1 MKQIISEIDPK
12 SLSQEEV
19 FQMYDILVNHFGYSI
34 KDINSYNELTD
45 EEKEFI
51 PKDLFE
57 KITKYIYGQGD

>member
-1 MKQIISEIDPK
+1 MKQIINEIDPNL
-12 SLSQEEV
+12 LSEDEV
-19 FQMYDILVNHFGYSI
+19 LQLYDMLVNHFGYSI

-57 KITKYIYGQGD
+57 KITK

>member
-1 MKQIISEIDPK
+1 MKQIINEIDPN
-12 SLSQEEV
+12 LLNEDEV
-19 FQMYDILVNHFGYSI
+19 LQLYDMLVNHFGYSI

-57 KITKYIYGQGD
+57 KITK